1 MAILHLDRQQ
11 GFALLAEMTSTR
23 NLLAYSLRVIRTGAF
38 IDTTRD
44 PILTML
50 SIGME
55 KLYKL
60 TLGLIVLERDHKWP
74 TKSEM
79 QKRGH
84 NLVPMHTVVM
94 NELRARTADKSQYVR
109 ELVAEVDN
117 DPVVVPIIEALDLYG
132 RMGRFYYL
140 DQLGD
145 APQAVSPDHAWQKI
159 EQFAL
164 TDPEVA
170 ALYRRAMQNVG
181 DSDAWGKFTCA
192 LYERIAMA
200 VERIWVAIAV
210 CGRNHVL
217 GDTGVVFGFEVHPD
231 SVGRQ

>member
-1 MAILHLDRQQ
+1 
-11 GFALLAEMTSTR
+11 
-23 NLLAYSLRVIRTGAF
+23 
-38 IDTTRD
+38 
-44 PILTML
+44 ML

-79 QKRGH
+79 QKHGH
-84 NLVPMHTVVM
+84 NLNPMHTVVM
-94 NELRARTADKSQYVR
+94 NELRARAAVKSQYVR

-117 DPVVVPIIEALDLYG
+117 DPVVAPIIEALDLYG

-140 DQLGD
+140 DHLGD

-200 VERIWVAIAV
+200 VERIWIAIAV